1 MKPQKK
7 STPVREGR
15 VKSGKVAGKNVG
27 FGPLEKWLSA
37 AKSKA
42 EVRGRVE
49 DDKASGNNKSILED
63 HVGKIKRKLEG
74 REEATASQREEGR
87 KEKDPDICPDPR
99 KEKE

>member
-1 MKPQKK
+1 M
-7 STPVREGR
+7 STPVRQGR
-15 VKSGKVAGKNVG
+15 VKSGMISGKNVG

-49 DDKASGNNKSILED
+49 DDKASGSDKSILED

-74 REEATASQREEGR
+74 REEATASQREQGR
-87 KEKDPDICPDPR
+87 KEKDPDICPDLR
-99 KEKE
+99 KEK